1 MSGMYLQNVRQERK
15 RKFYIKKDFV
25 KLRNILKMSEEEE
38 LDHSK
43 LTNHDYRNCLDKLK
57 SDL

>member
-1 MSGMYLQNVRQERK
+1 MYLQNVRQERK